1 MRRSLSDRNWP
12 NWGHFWLL
20 APFFVF
26 LTLFWMTPLGKGL
39 LLSLESDT
47 LFGESTFVGWQH
59 YRDLLADSRYWRAVL
74 NTGVFAVSTVTIT
87 ITLAL
92 VFAHSLRL
100 CTRRIQGPL
109 VFGLMIP
116 GLCPPTVL
124 ALLFLLVFHG
134 REGLLNRWIIHPL
147 GFETINWLSD
157 PDFILSA
164 VVIQA
169 VWRWTGFMAFFLLCA
184 LNARPREILDAAKID
199 GAGVWSRFVNVTL
212 PLISPT
218 LTFCLIYLII
228 DCFAQFAGS
237 YVLFG
242 GSGGTDDAG
251 LLLVTYAYQKAFIG
265 GGFGSGAAVSLSI
278 VPWLAGM
285 LILVAMV
292 PRQVWKEGSTR

>member
-1 MRRSLSDRNWP
+1 MQPSLSDRFWP
-12 NWGHFWLL
+12 SWGRVWLL

-26 LTLFWMTPLGKGL
+26 LSLFWLTPLGKGL

-47 LFGESTFVGWQH
+47 LFGESTFVGLQH
-59 YRDLLADSRYWRAVL
+59 YRDLLFDSRYWRAVL
-74 NTGVFAVSTVTIT
+74 NTAVFTLATVTIT
-87 ITLAL
+87 IALAL
-92 VFAHSLRL
+92 VFAHALRL
-100 CTRRIQGPL
+100 CNRRVQGPL
-109 VFGLMIP
+109 AFGLMIP

-134 REGLLNRWIIHPL
+134 QEGLLNRWILQPL

-157 PDFILSA
+157 PDFILAA

-169 VWRWTGFMAFFLLCA
+169 IWRWTGFMAFFLLCA
-184 LNARPREILDAAKID
+184 LNARPQEILDAAKMD
-199 GAGVWSRFVNVTL
+199 GAGIWNRFVHITL
-212 PLISPT
+212 PLIAPT

-242 GSGGTDDAG
+242 GSGGTNDAG

-278 VPWLAGM
+278 VPWLGGA
-285 LILVAMV
+285 LVLVAMI
-292 PRQVWKEGSTR
+292 PRFIWKEGATR